1 MTYRVVI
8 HYPLPPQLQIHLE
21 DRIILIPPNGVLP
34 VVPLL
39 EPVFLKLHPRDG
51 DAAFEAFAAEHVLPL
66 GGHLLVGHDLGLPV
80 DVPGQASLGRVGE
93 ALEDR
98 IRRGFLR
105 CLRLVC
111 RNEGWAMAGLGGG
124 VAVVAVR
131 RQLEQR
137 QGRGRYRYRFIS
149 KRTSRSAALVRSDDL
164 LERNKE
170 RKIMQASRQACRMFS
185 RS

>member
-8 HYPLPPQLQIHLE
+8 HHPLPPQLQIHLK
-21 DRIILIPPNGVLP
+21 DRVVLIPPNGVLP

-80 DVPGQASLGRVGE
+80 DVPGQPAFGRVGE

-98 IRRGFLR
+98 IRRRFLR

-111 RNEGWAMAGLGGG
+111 RNERWAMGFGRWCRRGGSTPTAGTAARTGPVPVPVHLQADEQVGGFG
-124 VAVVAVR
+124 SVR
-131 RQLEQR
+131 RFAGTQ
-137 QGRGRYRYRFIS
+137 QG
-149 KRTSRSAALVRSDDL
+149 T
-164 LERNKE
+164 
-170 RKIMQASRQACRMFS
+170 
-185 RS
+185 